1 MSNTIYIKY
10 NNKNYPV
17 FISQCKNKEDV
28 EEGFINLKCEVANFN
43 QDILKEDLE
52 EYLEIMPNLV
62 KQWKETKEEIEKEES
77 ERKKDR
83 LILRISKKDKL
94 KIEEVARKK
103 WYKNIS
109 TYVRDV
115 ALQPA

>member
-103 WYKNIS
+103 
-109 TYVRDV
+109 
-115 ALQPA
+115 